1 MLAEAFGRFDD
12 TWSPKVAG
20 DVNDMQ
26 VKVAKFAGEF
36 VWHHHDEQ
44 DEMFLVVDG
53 ALRIELTDGVVELGP
68 GELVVVPRGVEHR
81 PVALPT
87 ANVVL
92 FESAAT
98 VNTGSAED
106 DELTVT
112 ELDRLEDLRATPRGR
127 WPARRR
133 PAAAGPAA

>member
-1 MLAEAFGRFDD
+1 MLRKVVLAEAFGRFDD

-26 VKVAKFAGEF
+26 VKVAKLAGEF
-36 VWHHHDEQ
+36 VWHHHDEE

-53 ALRIELTDGVVELGP
+53 ALRIDLADGAVDLGP

-81 PVALPT
+81 PMALPT

-92 FESAAT
+92 FERGTT
-98 VNTGSAED
+98 VNTGSARD
-106 DELTVT
+106 DRRTVT
-112 ELDRLEDLRATPRGR
+112 NLDRLDDL
-127 WPARRR
+127 
-133 PAAAGPAA
+133 

>member
-1 MLAEAFGRFDD
+1 MTTAILRKVTLAEAFTRFDD
-12 TWSPKVAG
+12 TCSPKVAG
-20 DVNDMQ
+20 VVNDMQ
-26 VKVAKFAGEF
+26 VKVAKLAGEF

-53 ALRIELTDGVVELGP
+53 ALRIDLEDGAVELGP

-92 FESAAT
+92 FESATT
-98 VNTGSAED
+98 VNTGSAGD
-106 DELTVT
+106 DARTVT
-112 ELDRLEDLRATPRGR
+112 DLDRLEDL
-127 WPARRR
+127 
-133 PAAAGPAA
+133 

>member
-1 MLAEAFGRFDD
+1 MLRKIPLAEAFARFDD
-12 TWSPKVAG
+12 TWSPKIVG

-36 VWHHHDEQ
+36 VWHHHDGQ

-53 ALRIELTDGVVELGP
+53 ALRIDLADGAVDLGP
-68 GELVVVPRGVEHR
+68 GELVVVPRGLEHR

-92 FESAAT
+92 FESATT
-98 VNTGSAED
+98 VNTGSATGD
-106 DELTVT
+106 ARTVT
-112 ELDRLEDLRATPRGR
+112 ELDRLEGL
-127 WPARRR
+127 
-133 PAAAGPAA
+133 